1 MPDTKKK
8 KPEVPLYY
16 VGSPYDIAYRNS
28 VSEFPVGPHSHN
40 AAEFYYTL
48 TDLPDVLLN
57 DTVQAVPAGSLLII
71 PAFCVH
77 QLFHEVNV
85 KYERY
90 ILTVHDKWLDSVLSE
105 GMSEY
110 AYVRDSDHP
119 IVLFPEEKKE
129 ELLRHFDE
137 LLSINDRSS
146 LEAMISLFR
155 LLNDIH
161 RMKKAQKDSL
171 NMHLLPV
178 SESQK
183 KVNDIISYL
192 NEHLTE
198 NIKISDLAAH
208 FYLNPD
214 YLARLFKKHMH
225 ISVGH
230 YISLQKISAA
240 ETLLREGKSVA
251 EVQETLGYSSY
262 AYFFRSFQKITGISP
277 GRYRRMS
284 MYSPVQNESDK

>member
-1 MPDTKKK
+1 M
-8 KPEVPLYY
+8 
-16 VGSPYDIAYRNS
+16 R
-28 VSEFPVGPHSHN
+28 
-40 AAEFYYTL
+40 
-48 TDLPDVLLN
+48 
-57 DTVQAVPAGSLLII
+57 I
-71 PAFCVH
+71 P
-77 QLFHEVNV
+77 
-85 KYERY
+85 
-90 ILTVHDKWLDSVLSE
+90 
-105 GMSEY
+105 G
-110 AYVRDSDHP
+110 
-119 IVLFPEEKKE
+119 EKKE
-129 ELLRHFDE
+129 ELLSHFDE

-146 LEAMISLFR
+146 LEAMIALFR

-161 RMKKAQKDSL
+161 RMKKSQKDSR

-198 NIKISDLAAH
+198 NIRISDLAAH

-214 YLARLFKKHMH
+214 YLARLFKKHKH
-225 ISVGH
+225 ISIGH

-251 EVQETLGYSSY
+251 EVQEALGYSSY

-277 GRYRRMS
+277 GRYRKMS
-284 MYSPVQNESDK
+284 AYTLIQNESDKQ